1 MKGKSSIFPS
11 DHDFIKFCNMT
22 ENERKDYIEKHRTK
36 KEEAKE

>member
-22 ENERKDYIEKHRTK
+22 PAEKEAYLEKHRTK